1 MSRRRFSHSFLLF
14 VAVFT
19 FSGLMCGQS
28 ITVQGTSETV
38 KVPVVLERFSG
49 TPAQASPARPN
60 SVTQPGLEKSLHQA
74 PAVAATANT
83 DANAA
88 TATVTAE
95 ATSLTAPGPVLGQV
109 FDVQSGFIVPS
120 DAGIGAGPR
129 HLVYGV
135 NEQLEVYNKSG
146 GSLLV
151 TSFPIFFQSVMNGG
165 CCFDPR
171 VIYDSAHDRFI
182 LIAAGNQGTQSSHIF
197 IAVTQTGD
205 PTGNWFKFALN
216 TQVPTPQGGPS
227 TSDFPTVGLSS
238 TELYLSA
245 SQVPATTGTETTYL
259 WVLQLADLLAGNP
272 TLHVTTFP
280 NVKLPNGKPAFT
292 IQPAIMYGNS
302 PVAYLAATD
311 SSPQVGGSSIH
322 LFSIPT
328 TGTPTLTVTEIPVAP
343 FKLSQSAPQP
353 NSSTSLGDIG
363 DIISSTPV
371 WRNGSL
377 WITHQ
382 VADAT
387 TGLPTV
393 RWYEVVTSTH
403 TVRQSGTI
411 HGAGAAFFPA
421 ITVTASGATDLVFYT
436 SSSTQFASA
445 AFAHREASQP
455 LGQMP
460 VQAIYQPGLAAYT
473 ASAGRWGDYTAISAD
488 PAGNSSW
495 TLAQYPVDASTYR
508 LSTAHLISAATPP
521 ASSTCSMSTVGVKIC
536 APASGATLT
545 SPVQISAASKGNRA
559 IVAMKAYANGKI
571 VASSSGAVLNA
582 KVSLAK
588 ATYLLVVKGWD
599 TAGVIYQKSENFT
612 VH

>member
-1 MSRRRFSHSFLLF
+1 
-14 VAVFT
+14 
-19 FSGLMCGQS
+19 
-28 ITVQGTSETV
+28 
-38 KVPVVLERFSG
+38 
-49 TPAQASPARPN
+49 
-60 SVTQPGLEKSLHQA
+60 
-74 PAVAATANT
+74 
-83 DANAA
+83 
-88 TATVTAE
+88 
-95 ATSLTAPGPVLGQV
+95 
-109 FDVQSGFIVPS
+109 
-120 DAGIGAGPR
+120 
-129 HLVYGV
+129 VYGV

-146 GSLLV
+146 GNLLV
-151 TSFPIFFQSVMNGG
+151 TSYPIFFQSVANGG

-227 TSDFPTVGLSS
+227 TSDFPTAGLSS

-259 WVLQLADLLAGNP
+259 WVLQLADLLAGSS
-272 TLHVTTFP
+272 TLHVTTFA
-280 NVKLPNGKPAFT
+280 NVKLANGKLAFT
-292 IQPAIMYGNS
+292 IQPAIMYGS
-302 PVAYLAATD
+302 SGVAYLASTD

-328 TGTPTLTVTEIPVAP
+328 AGTPTLTVTEIPVAP
-343 FKLSQSAPQP
+343 FKLSQLAPQP
-353 NSSTSLGDIG
+353 NSSTSLENIG
-363 DIISSTPV
+363 DILSSPPV

-387 TGLPTV
+387 TGLPAV

-411 HGAGAAFFPA
+411 NGAGAAFFPA

-436 SSSTQFASA
+436 SSKTQFASA

-460 VQAIYQPGLAAYT
+460 VQAIYEMGLAAYT
-473 ASAGRWGDYTAISAD
+473 ASSGRWGDYTAISAD
-488 PAGNSSW
+488 PGGSSSW
-495 TLAQYPVDASTYR
+495 TLAQYPVDTSTYR
-508 LSTAHLISAATPP
+508 LSTAHLLSAATPP
-521 ASSTCSMSTVGVKIC
+521 PPPACSTSTVGVKIC
-536 APASGATLT
+536 APASGATVS

-571 VASSSGAVLNA
+571 VASSSSALLNA

-588 ATYLLVVKGWD
+588 TTYLLVVKGWD
-599 TAGVIYQKSENFT
+599 TAGVIYQKSEKFT